1 MNKSVNR
8 GRKPFVCFIGLDGSG
23 KSTGIEYARQTLSER
38 GVRVRVVR
46 AAYVVKL
53 MSFFVKAGK
62 KLLMRKNSDPFSGDY
77 REYLESMRKKA
88 SSGGVYY
95 KIFSALTTAEFR
107 GQIFFGITLRRLLGQ
122 TLLVDRYIYDNAVTY
137 AANMGLGEEYM
148 RQTVEKKW
156 RRAPKPALII
166 YIKTPIEVCLSR
178 KDDIPDPLY
187 LEIREPLYDRIAEM
201 YGATVISGDDGLERM
216 KNEIMAAIDKA
227 LAEN

>member
-1 MNKSVNR
+1 MNKNVNR

-88 SSGGVYY
+88 SSGGIYY
-95 KIFSALTTAEFR
+95 KIFSALTTAEFW

-156 RRAPKPALII
+156 RLAPKPALII

-187 LEIREPLYDRIAEM
+187 LEIREPLYDRISEM

-216 KNEIMAAIDKA
+216 KYEIMAAIDKA